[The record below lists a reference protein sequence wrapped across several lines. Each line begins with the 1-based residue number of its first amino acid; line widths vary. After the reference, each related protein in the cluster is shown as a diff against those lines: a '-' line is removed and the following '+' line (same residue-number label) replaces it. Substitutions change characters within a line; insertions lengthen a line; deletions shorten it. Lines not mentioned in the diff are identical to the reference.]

1 MKKIYIRPASETFR
15 LETEGTLLSGSDLR
29 IQKGE
34 GTATGG
40 EALTDRKTGMW
51 DSDLWGTQE

>member
-1 MKKIYIRPASETFR
+1 MKKMYIRPVSETLR
-15 LETEGTLLSGSDLR
+15 LETEGTLLSGSTQR
-29 IQKGE
+29 IEIGE

>member
-1 MKKIYIRPASETFR
+1 MKKKYIRPASETFR
-15 LETEGTLLSGSDLR
+15 LETEGTLLSGSRLL
-29 IQKGE
+29 IEKGE
-34 GTATGG
+34 GTATGS

>member
-1 MKKIYIRPASETFR
+1 MKKMYIRPASETLR
-15 LETEGTLLSGSDLR
+15 VETEGTLLSGSYLH
-29 IQKGE
+29 IEKGE
-34 GTATGG
+34 GTATGS

>member
-1 MKKIYIRPASETFR
+1 MKKMYIRPASETLR
-15 LETEGTLLSGSDLR
+15 LETEGTLLNGSNQR
-29 IQKGE
+29 IEIGE
-34 GTATGG
+34 GTATGN

>member
-1 MKKIYIRPASETFR
+1 MKKMYIRPASETLR
-15 LETEGTLLSGSDLR
+15 LETEGT
-29 IQKGE
+29 
-34 GTATGG
+34 ATGN

>member
-1 MKKIYIRPASETFR
+1 MKKKYIRPASETFR
-15 LETEGTLLSGSDLR
+15 LETEGTLLSGSDPR

>member
-1 MKKIYIRPASETFR
+1 MKKMYIRPASETLR
-15 LETEGTLLSGSDLR
+15 LETEGALLQASTQR
-29 IQKGE
+29 IEIGE
-34 GTATGG
+34 GTATGD